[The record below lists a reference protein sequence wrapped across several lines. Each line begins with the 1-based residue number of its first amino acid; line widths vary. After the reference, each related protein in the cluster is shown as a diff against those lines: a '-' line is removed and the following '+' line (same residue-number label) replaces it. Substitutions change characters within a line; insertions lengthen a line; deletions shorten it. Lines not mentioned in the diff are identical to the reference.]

1 MPSAPGSSSRS
12 AVQVRGIVEA
22 MTDTPSY
29 RVAPG
34 ADISED
40 ATIGDGSAIWHLA
53 QVREG
58 ARLGTDCIVGRG
70 AYIGSGVEMGDGCK
84 VQNHA
89 LVYEPAKLADG
100 VFVGPAAVFT
110 NDHFPRAV
118 NPDLSPKSA
127 SDWEP
132 VGVVCETGASI
143 GARAV
148 CVAPVTI
155 GAWAMVAAGATV
167 VKDVPPHALVAG
179 VPARRLGWVGR
190 AGEKLVPAS
199 DGTDSWVCPTTGEWY
214 VPDDSTG
221 GLSLATTPPTDAPR
235 ATGLDDADDSDD
247 TDAQDGPAA

>member
-1 MPSAPGSSSRS
+1 
-12 AVQVRGIVEA
+12 
-22 MTDTPSY
+22 MTDTTSY

-34 ADISED
+34 ADISD
-40 ATIGDGSAIWHLA
+40 GATIGDGSAIWHLA

-58 ARLGTDCIVGRG
+58 ARLGTGCIVGRG
-70 AYIGSGVEMGDGCK
+70 AYIGSGVHMGDGCK
-84 VQNHA
+84 VQNYA
-89 LVYEPAKLADG
+89 LVYEPAMLADG

-132 VGVVCETGASI
+132 VGVTCETGASI

-148 CVAPVTI
+148 CVAPVII

-190 AGEKLVPAS
+190 SGEKLVPAF
-199 DGTDSWVCPTTGEWY
+199 DGTDSWVCPASGEWY
-214 VPDDSTG
+214 VPDESTG
-221 GLSLATTPPTDAPR
+221 GLRLASASSSGAVHPVVPDSSDL
-235 ATGLDDADDSDD
+235 LDE
-247 TDAQDGPAA
+247 QDGPTA